1 MLIVAC
7 VLAAFTGVANSR
19 VASMLIAGSNLSRRI
34 FVLCSGYAG
43 WLIRSGSRKPDFSVS
58 RYQSRMRICKV
69 RVRESP
75 RTKMICDDPIS

>member
-1 MLIVAC
+1 

-19 VASMLIAGSNLSRRI
+19 VDSMLIAGSNLSRRI
-34 FVLCSGYAG
+34 FVPCSGHAG

-58 RYQSRMRICKV
+58 RYRSRMRIGKV

-75 RTKMICDDPIS
+75 GTEMVYHDLIS